1 MKLPF
6 QCAGAQVTL
15 WFFFFTSSLQ
25 SLGVLIFFVIRD
37 CKVGADFEVLS
48 V

>member
-6 QCAGAQVTL
+6 QCAGARVTL
-15 WFFFFTSSLQ
+15 WFFFTSSLQ
-25 SLGVLIFFVIRD
+25 SLGVLIFFVIGD